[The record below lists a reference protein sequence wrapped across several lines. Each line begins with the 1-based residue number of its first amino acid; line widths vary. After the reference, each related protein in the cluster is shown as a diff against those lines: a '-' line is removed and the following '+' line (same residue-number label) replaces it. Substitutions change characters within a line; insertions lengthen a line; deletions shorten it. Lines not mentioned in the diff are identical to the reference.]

1 MLILRKWHDWGSDDT
16 MILEIAFVVFM
27 AFVFLYVITILANEG
42 EAECVEELDECL
54 EEWETIK
61 ERWD

>member
-1 MLILRKWHDWGSDDT
+1 